1 MICCAAPTPG
11 TAVTERLEGM
21 PGFLTTQVNVF
32 NFTISS
38 AYLLCAR
45 RGD

>member
-1 MICCAAPTPG
+1 MLRCAKPLGRPLQND
-11 TAVTERLEGM
+11 REGM

-32 NFTISS
+32 NFIISS
-38 AYLLCAR
+38 VYLLYAR